1 MSLNIIIL
9 AAGGGKRM
17 HSALP
22 KVMHKV
28 GGKSMLEHVLI
39 AAQKLKPK
47 TLNVV
52 VNSEIENI
60 KDSFEGYKINWH
72 NQLEQKGTADAVKI
86 VLPSLQKK
94 EKVLILYAD
103 TPLIDFQLL
112 EKFINYMPESHVKVL
127 TVELDNPY
135 GYGRI
140 IREQAK
146 EEIIA
151 KIIEESEADETQK
164 NIKECNTGIVFS
176 DVDILESLINE
187 VKNDN
192 SRKEFYLTDIVSIA
206 NSKDLFVAP
215 LLSKECNSLLGVNDK
230 CQLENTEQIYQSN
243 NRKKFLEQGVT
254 MLDSRSVFFKGDVE
268 IGIDVEIDANVILEG
283 NVKLGDN
290 VKVRSNT
297 IIKDSVISNDT
308 EIKPYSIVEDS
319 VIGNNCNIGP
329 FARIRPNCNL
339 EENVGIGNFVEV
351 KASNIKKNTKAN
363 HLTYL
368 GDSDIGENVNV
379 GAGVITCNYDGV
391 NKHKTIIKDNVFIGS
406 DSQLIAPIIVEEG
419 VTIAAGSTITDNS
432 EKDSLLIARSRQQEK
447 KNWKKIR

>member
-9 AAGGGKRM
+9 AAGKGKRM
-17 HSALP
+17 HSSLP

-39 AAQKLKPK
+39 SAEKLNPSSI
-47 TLNVV
+47 NVV
-52 VNSEIENI
+52 LSPKIESI
-60 KDSFEGYKINWH
+60 KKSFGGYDIVWH
-72 NQLEQKGTADAVKI
+72 SQSEQKGTADAVKI
-86 VLPSLQKK
+86 VLPSLKED

-103 TPLIDFQLL
+103 TPLIDSNLL
-112 EKFINYMPESHVKVL
+112 DRFINYMPKSDVKVL
-127 TVELDNPY
+127 TVNLEKPF

-140 IREQAK
+140 IREQAE
-146 EEIIA
+146 EEIIS
-151 KIIEESEADETQK
+151 KIIEETEADDLQK
-164 NIKECNTGIVFS
+164 NIKECNTGIIFS
-176 DVDILESLINE
+176 DVSTLNSLISE

-192 SRKEFYLTDIVSIA
+192 SKKEFYLTDIVSIA
-206 NSKDLFVAP
+206 NLKNMMVVP
-215 LLSKECNSLLGVNDK
+215 LLSKESNSLLGVNDK
-230 CQLENTEQIYQSN
+230 LQLEETEQIYQN
-243 NRKKFLEQGVT
+243 TNRKKFLRQGVT
-254 MLDSRSVFFKGDVE
+254 MLDSKSVFFKGDVE
-268 IGIDVEIDANVILEG
+268 VGEDVEIEANVIFEG
-283 NVKLGDN
+283 NVKLGDQ
-290 VKVRSNT
+290 VQIKSNT
-297 IIKDSVISNDT
+297 IIKNSVICSGT
-308 EIKPYSIVEDS
+308 EVKPYTIIEDS
-319 VIGNNCNIGP
+319 LVGKNCNIGP
-329 FARIRPNCNL
+329 FARIRPNSTL

-391 NKHKTIIKDNVFIGS
+391 NKHKTVIKDNVFIGS

-447 KNWKKIR
+447 KNWKR

>member
-9 AAGGGKRM
+9 AAGSGKRM

-28 GGKSMLEHVLI
+28 GGKPMLEHVLI
-39 AAQKLKPK
+39 SAQKLKPK
-47 TLNVV
+47 TINVV
-52 VNSEIENI
+52 VNSQIENI
-60 KDSFEGYKINWH
+60 KESFEDYKINWH

-86 VLPSLQKK
+86 VLPSLQEK

-103 TPLIDFQLL
+103 TPLIDSQLL
-112 EKFINYMPESHVKVL
+112 EKFINYMPKSNVKIL
-127 TVELDNPY
+127 TTKLDDPY

-140 IREQAK
+140 IREQAE

-176 DVDILESLINE
+176 DVNTLESLISE
-187 VKNDN
+187 VKNNN
-192 SRKEFYLTDIVSIA
+192 SKKEFYLTDIVSIA
-206 NSKDLFVAP
+206 NGRNLVVAP
-215 LLSKECNSLLGVNDK
+215 LLVKESDSLLGVNDK
-230 CQLENTEQIYQSN
+230 CQLETTEQIYQNN

-268 IGIDVEIDANVILEG
+268 IGTDVEIDANVILEG
-283 NVKLGDN
+283 NVKLGNN
-290 VKVRSNT
+290 VKVSANT
-297 IIKDSVISNDT
+297 IIKDSVISNNT